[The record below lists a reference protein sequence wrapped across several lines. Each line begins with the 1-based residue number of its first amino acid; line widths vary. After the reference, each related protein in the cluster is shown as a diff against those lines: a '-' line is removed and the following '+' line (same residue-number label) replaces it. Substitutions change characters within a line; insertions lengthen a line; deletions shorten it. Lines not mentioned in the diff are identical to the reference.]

1 MSDEHYF
8 ILKDI
13 RRTHVTY
20 LVMEVKTQ
28 ELTMPKRSH
37 FHSIC
42 TFFPELF
49 QMTICHQN
57 GIFAYRHQQAER
69 CGCMSSYMQ
78 KQKQGDCEQ
87 SPWDSNK
94 RFGLL
99 VLSQLFTSLDSLHVQ
114 RNKTV
119 VTLRQCLE
127 EGLLNTLVANEF
139 SIYEFY
145 KSFIFERVS
154 VLLDEPDKGD
164 YHFHFE

>member
-1 MSDEHYF
+1 MSNISVKAHEYGYTTDRINYLISNEVNILTSRSNIASLEMSDEHYF

-57 GIFAYRHQQAER
+57 GIFAYKL
-69 CGCMSSYMQ
+69 S
-78 KQKQGDCEQ
+78 KQKDVVACRAACRNRGIANNPPEIAI
-87 SPWDSNK
+87 N
-94 RFGLL
+94 GL
-99 VLSQLFTSLDSLHVQ
+99 
-114 RNKTV
+114 
-119 VTLRQCLE
+119 
-127 EGLLNTLVANEF
+127 
-139 SIYEFY
+139 
-145 KSFIFERVS
+145 
-154 VLLDEPDKGD
+154 D
-164 YHFHFE
+164 YWF

>member
-1 MSDEHYF
+1 MSNISVKAHEYGYTTDRINNLVSNEVNILTSRSNIASLEMSDEHYF

-57 GIFAYRHQQAER
+57 GIFAYKL
-69 CGCMSSYMQ
+69 S
-78 KQKQGDCEQ
+78 KQKDVVACRAACRNRKRGIANNPPEIAINGLDYWFRAN
-87 SPWDSNK
+87 SLPALIASMFRGIRPW
-94 RFGLL
+94 
-99 VLSQLFTSLDSLHVQ
+99 
-114 RNKTV
+114 
-119 VTLRQCLE
+119 
-127 EGLLNTLVANEF
+127 
-139 SIYEFY
+139 
-145 KSFIFERVS
+145 
-154 VLLDEPDKGD
+154 
-164 YHFHFE
+164 

>member
-1 MSDEHYF
+1 MSDEPYF

-57 GIFAYRHQQAER
+57 GILLTDI
-69 CGCMSSYMQ
+69 S
-78 KQKQGDCEQ
+78 KQKDVAACRAACRNRNRGIANNPPEIAI
-87 SPWDSNK
+87 N
-94 RFGLL
+94 GL
-99 VLSQLFTSLDSLHVQ
+99 
-114 RNKTV
+114 
-119 VTLRQCLE
+119 
-127 EGLLNTLVANEF
+127 
-139 SIYEFY
+139 
-145 KSFIFERVS
+145 
-154 VLLDEPDKGD
+154 D
-164 YHFHFE
+164 YWF